1 MGVHWRLDVRSRVL
15 ALACG
20 ETAGESNR
28 AEGRRF
34 IVTIGGPPVG
44 GASPPASSEL
54 AHGGDQLETAVA
66 AGPGRR
72 WPGLLVSAGAY
83 LVLSVIIWWNVWS
96 GHPTSTTT
104 CGCGDSASFLWY
116 LEWLAHAL
124 SHGLNPLYSTAMNYP
139 AGVNLLTN
147 TSELAIGVVL
157 APVTWVL
164 GPVATLNV
172 ALTLA
177 PALSALAMFVLLRR
191 WVSWMPAAFIGGL
204 LYGFSPFALI
214 YLTDAHLMLGMA
226 AVPPLIVACLDELLG
241 HQRRPVAT
249 GLVLGLLVSLQFFIG
264 SEALLMTVAAA
275 IFGVGLIV
283 LNLAVRDPALLRRRW
298 RKAVGGLSAALAT
311 TVVLLAYPV
320 WFALAGPAH
329 LAGSIWPGGFFFGGG
344 TTVLK
349 TYLFPPGGNA
359 LYDTYLHSLGGY
371 QGPLLSTQYFGLGL
385 VVVVVGGIVIWW
397 RDRRLWLFGGIT
409 MFSVA
414 LSAGVNHDFLLKFA
428 SSVPLVDDIVPDH
441 LVFVTYL
448 ASAVLLGLIV
458 DNCYRAVNRRRVVS
472 PDRYIGEVVR
482 DGRSRWPGWAAPV
495 LALVVG
501 GAALVPGAVYLAQT
515 IPVTTQA
522 VELPE
527 WFQVVAPHL
536 SDHQVVLVLP
546 AFAEYDTAAAWQA
559 VDGMHYT
566 MVGEGPPA
574 GLVERAGKERA
585 GAAVIAAVSTS
596 ANGPRSP
603 KLGDVEAVR
612 MALDDWGVTTV
623 VIPDQ
628 PGLPAYDQIPS
639 VTYAAA
645 LITAA
650 TGELPIHQ
658 ARAWVWTGVAQAVTR
673 PPRATTSV
681 AECVQGA
688 AARGPLA
695 VGHVTSC
702 VLASSAA
709 RASD

>member
-1 MGVHWRLDVRSRVL
+1 M
-15 ALACG
+15 
-20 ETAGESNR
+20 
-28 AEGRRF
+28 
-34 IVTIGGPPVG
+34 TISGPPVG
-44 GASPPASSEL
+44 EAPSAASPSEL
-54 AHGGDQLETAVA
+54 AHGDDQPETAVA
-66 AGPGRR
+66 TGRGRR
-72 WPGLLVSAGAY
+72 WPALLVSAGSY
-83 LVLSVIIWWNVWS
+83 LVLSVITWWNVWS

-116 LEWLAHAL
+116 LEWPAHAL
-124 SHGLNPLYSTAMNYP
+124 THGLNPLYSTAMNYP
-139 AGVNLLTN
+139 AGVNLLAN

-191 WVSWMPAAFIGGL
+191 WVSWTPAAFIGGL

-241 HQRRPVAT
+241 HQRRPVVT
-249 GLVLGLLVSLQFFIG
+249 GLGLGLLVSLQFFIG

-275 IFGVGLIV
+275 ILAVGLIV
-283 LNLAVRDPALLRRRW
+283 LNLAIRDPALLRRRF
-298 RKAVGGLSAALAT
+298 RKAVAGLSVAFAT
-311 TVVLLAYPV
+311 TVVLLSYPV

-344 TTVLK
+344 TTELK
-349 TYLFPPGGNA
+349 TYLFPPSGSA

-385 VVVVVGGIVIWW
+385 LVVVVGSIVVWR

-409 MFSVA
+409 VVSVA
-414 LSAGVNHDFLLKFA
+414 LSAGVNQDFLLKFA

-441 LVFVTYL
+441 LAFVTYL

-458 DNCYRAVNRRRVVS
+458 DNSYRAVSRRRVPS
-472 PDRYIGEVVR
+472 FEADTGEAVP

-495 LALVVG
+495 IALVVAG
-501 GAALVPGAVYLAQT
+501 VALVPGAVYLAQT
-515 IPVTTQA
+515 IPFTTQA

-527 WFQVVAPHL
+527 WFRVVAPHL

-546 AFAEYDTAAAWQA
+546 AFAEYDTAATWQA

-574 GLVERAGKERA
+574 GLVERAGQERA
-585 GAAVIAAVSTS
+585 GATVIAAVSTS
-596 ANGPRSP
+596 ANGRRSP
-603 KLGDVEAVR
+603 KPGDVQAVR
-612 MALDDWGVTTV
+612 MALEDWGVTTV

-628 PGLPAYDQIPS
+628 SGLPAYDQIPS

-658 ARAWVWTGVAQAVTR
+658 ASAWVWTGVAQAVAR
-673 PPRATTSV
+673 PPLTSSGV
-681 AECVQGA
+681 AECVNGA
-688 AARGPLA
+688 ATRGALA
-695 VGHVTSC
+695 VRHVTSC

-709 RASD
+709 SSPDQGG